1 MQTCQNLL
9 ILLSNYFYLGDIMKE
24 KLSNAEIEERKK
36 QNILETAK
44 INSCISGIP
53 LSDIIQSGIQ
63 SGNYGD
69 KDCMVKQQFLKNLVE
84 PVTSRELY
92 ETLKRQNY
100 TGNYNTFRG
109 LLFRYQKYGYV
120 KKSNDKKPFMYQLT
134 DKGYQHAKNPY
145 LSRELMA
152 RNYLEHLYRN
162 IEKELVDHPEAL
174 KALLESITQM
184 NMGSPIGSGVTVSNS
199 GSQYSQND
207 IGSELQHDLEYQIF
221 TPDFFKNADE
231 QKLKALVD
239 GILDNSLSDDQ
250 KKELIFDALRE
261 AINSNKGSMIIQKQY
276 NPSKPVG
283 LRNYYEYLINGTNN
297 VVTRSTYEA
306 IPFRFIYIQNKRE
319 LRLESESIAGKYRNN
334 EDATVLDFD
343 YLNRNFFGN
352 NMIIR
357 SERQGDEMVF
367 YYARMNGKIIAYQK
381 EITTMSVTDYN
392 KVKKIKPSTLKF
404 AKTN

>member
-1 MQTCQNLL
+1 
-9 ILLSNYFYLGDIMKE
+9 MKE
-24 KLSNAEIEERKK
+24 KLSQTEIEERKK

-44 INSCISGIP
+44 MNSCISGIP
-53 LSDIIQSGIQ
+53 LSDLIQSGIQ
-63 SGNYGD
+63 RGNYGD

-184 NMGSPIGSGVTVSNS
+184 NIGSPIGSGVTVASNS
-199 GSQYSQND
+199 GSQYND
-207 IGSELQHDLEYQIF
+207 NFGNEELKQELNSKIF
-221 TPDFFKNADE
+221 NNEFFKNADE
-231 QKLKALVD
+231 LKLKTLID
-239 GILDNSLSDDQ
+239 GILDPCLTQ
-250 KKELIFDALRE
+250 EEKQELMLDAFQE
-261 AINSNKGSMIIQKQY
+261 AVKSNKTMIFKQQEY
-276 NPSKPVG
+276 QSNKPIG
-283 LRNYYEYLINGTNN
+283 ERRYYEVMVKAVNQLIS
-297 VVTRSTYEA
+297 RSTYEA
-306 IPFRFIYIQNKRE
+306 IPFRFIRVGNDI
-319 LRLESESIAGKYRNN
+319 RLKSIAESGTYRNN
-334 EDATVLDFD
+334 QDGTILDFD
-343 YLNRNFFGN
+343 YVNRNWFQNQMKIKTEPGNKELTFFYIGGN
-352 NMIIR
+352 SRI
-357 SERQGDEMVF
+357 
-367 YYARMNGKIIAYQK
+367 K
-381 EITTMSVTDYN
+381 ITTMSFNDYEKAKGKAN
-392 KVKKIKPSTLKF
+392 GIKLKINT
-404 AKTN
+404 